1 MEDATRMQTFRA
13 SDGIEIAYCIDDFT
27 DPWKK
32 ADTLILLH
40 SAMANAQRFY
50 AWVPKLSRQ
59 YRVLR
64 MDLRGHGASEIP
76 PADPPLTMARLVQD
90 AVEMMDHLGLESAH
104 FIGNSAGGYVAQNL
118 AMSHPSRINSALL
131 FGSTPGL
138 KNTQA
143 ASWLPQVAEKGLR
156 TFLAETIDDRFDLDQ
171 TDPGVVEFFL
181 DQCAAND
188 TAFIGRFIGHMTT
201 LDWSDRLGEI
211 RCPTLIV
218 MPGAETVGGTGNY
231 DVMRQ
236 RIPDNEF
243 LSYEGLPHNICDAVP
258 DRCVD
263 DVLAFLARRFGE
275 KA

>member
-1 MEDATRMQTFRA
+1 MEDAGRMQTFRT
-13 SDGIEIAYCIDDFT
+13 SDGIDIAYCIDDVT

-32 ADTLILLH
+32 ADTLVLLH

-50 AWVPKLSRQ
+50 AWVPKLSRH

-64 MDLRGHGASEIP
+64 MDLRGHGASEVP
-76 PADPPLTMARLVQD
+76 PAKPALTIARLVQD
-90 AVEMMDHLGLESAH
+90 TVEMLDRLGLESAH
-104 FIGNSAGGYVAQNL
+104 FVGNSAGGYVVQNL
-118 AMSHPSRINSALL
+118 AMSHPSRIKSALL

-171 TDPGVVEFFL
+171 TDPGLVEFFL
-181 DQCAAND
+181 DQCATND

-201 LDWSDRLGEI
+201 LDWSDHLGEI

-231 DVMRQ
+231 DVMRET
-236 RIPDNEF
+236 IPDNAF

-263 DVLAFLARRFGE
+263 DVLAFLERRFSN
-275 KA
+275 